1 MPRRPKKLPDH
12 LFKPG
17 QSGNPA
23 GRLVGSKNAINE
35 EIRQAFSLL
44 LYNQLPNLEAWLE
57 AAAKKDPIKAADL
70 MLRVS
75 ERFLPSLQRTE
86 ITGAEG
92 QAFAPITINLPNI
105 PQFNVPTSIGEGAS
119 ASLLTSPGEG
129 IKEIP
134 ESVSEPTEV
143 SGEPSP
149 STDVTPQ
156 FTIPKFELS
165 ANILRDIQETGGTS
179 PE

>member
-1 MPRRPKKLPDH
+1 MPRRKPKH
-12 LFKPG
+12 SIQPG
-17 QSGNPA
+17 QVLNPA
-23 GRLVGSKNAINE
+23 GRPRGSVNEINQQ
-35 EIRQAFSLL
+35 IREAFAMLL
-44 LYNQLPNLEAWLE
+44 HAQLPNLEHWIMR
-57 AAAKKDPIKAADL
+57 AAERNPEKAVDL
-70 MLRVS
+70 MLRIS
-75 ERFLPSLQRTE
+75 ERFVPQLTRTE
-86 ITGAEG
+86 ITGGEG
-92 QAFAPITINLPNI
+92 VPFTPITINLPNI

-165 ANILRDIQETGGTS
+165 PNILRDIQETGGTS